1 MWKPTLCLR
10 GLNMLCLLAPFLLQK
25 KISLADAL
33 CGANFRF
40 KHLDGRILTVSTT
53 PGEVI
58 KPDTFKRIN
67 DEGMPIHGRPFMK
80 GNLYI
85 HFTVDFPD
93 RLDAAQVGCVS
104 HLA

>member
-1 MWKPTLCLR
+1 MPCISCTVTDSLP
-10 GLNMLCLLAPFLLQK
+10 APSRRPSSPQK

-33 CGANFRF
+33 CGATFRF

-80 GNLYI
+80 GNLYV
-85 HFTVDFPD
+85 HFTVEFPD
-93 RLDAAQVGCVS
+93 RLDAAQVG
-104 HLA
+104 